1 VRSGV
6 IAFGIEVSPSAVKD
20 CVGAEMHEGRA
31 YVSSDSCPA
40 GGEGS
45 IYLLCILGA
54 GFALLMTGHRNTIN
68 NDVPRP
74 GSKNVGHLCQG
85 IDGVMA

>member
-6 IAFGIEVSPSAVKD
+6 VVFGVKLIPNAVKYG
-20 CVGAEMHEGRA
+20 VRTEMHEGRT

-40 GGEGS
+40 GRKVS
-45 IYLLCILGA
+45 INLLGILGA
-54 GFALLMTGHRNTIN
+54 GFALLMTGHRNTVN
-68 NDVPRP
+68 NDVPRA
-74 GSKNVGHLCQG
+74 GSKNVGHFCQG